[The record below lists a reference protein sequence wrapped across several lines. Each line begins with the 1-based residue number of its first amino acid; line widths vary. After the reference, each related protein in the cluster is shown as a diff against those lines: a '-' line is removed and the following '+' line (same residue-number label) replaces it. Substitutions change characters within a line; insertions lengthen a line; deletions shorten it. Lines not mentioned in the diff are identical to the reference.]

1 MPSSAEPDSQNYR
14 QKYRNLKRKLKVLIY
29 ENECFQEELKKA
41 QRKLL
46 KVSRDKSFLLD
57 RLLRYENVDSSSSDS
72 EATVSSDSDTQ
83 FRAELLTLKKKR
95 APVNIENQDTAPTT
109 STINNTS
116 YTEGHLVKTQI
127 KQTVDV
133 KKKKPRK
140 TCPAKPVVM
149 PQHQLSLVPGPSADK
164 EIIGCSSIPQ
174 APSNVII
181 EAIPVNHGDGHMT
194 SEEIERHLEAKHSL
208 RDLIP
213 EKTPLTVPV
222 ELFSNE
228 PSVMECEIMDGQ
240 VSDISPNNVVENV
253 GIMIDIH
260 E

>member
-1 MPSSAEPDSQNYR
+1 MKMPSSESDFQNYH

-57 RLLRYENVDSSSSDS
+57 RLLRYETVESSSSDS
-72 EATVSSDSDTQ
+72 EATVSSDSDNE

-95 APVNIENQDTAPTT
+95 TAVNAENQDANATNSAA
-109 STINNTS
+109 NNAQS
-116 YTEGHLVKTQI
+116 G
-127 KQTVDV
+127 DM
-133 KKKKPRK
+133 KKKKSRK
-140 TCPAKPVVM
+140 TCLSKP
-149 PQHQLSLVPGPSADK
+149 G
-164 EIIGCSSIPQ
+164 IPQ
-174 APSNVII
+174 NSSNALI
-181 EAIPVNHGDGHMT
+181 EGLAISHGDGHMT
-194 SEEIERHLEAKHSL
+194 SEEIERHLEAKQSL

-213 EKTPLTVPV
+213 EKTPLTVPA
-222 ELFSNE
+222 EMFSNE
-228 PSVMECEIMDGQ
+228 PSVMECEIIDGQ